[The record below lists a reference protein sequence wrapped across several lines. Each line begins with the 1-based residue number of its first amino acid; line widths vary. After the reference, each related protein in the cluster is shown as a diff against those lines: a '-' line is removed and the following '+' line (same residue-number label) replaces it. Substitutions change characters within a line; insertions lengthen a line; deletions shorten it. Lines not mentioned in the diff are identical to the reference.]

1 MYKIYISTEERTEI
15 SKVFAALSLDPWHKG
30 RQVDEENNPATVRWI
45 DMMRTYVD
53 MWGCTRLITPEA
65 SWDTERLKR
74 PYPVSLFLSPSLS
87 YPPVLLLLLNSLFL
101 APRPSLSLT
110 LSSRDVYQPSLQT
123 YRISTLRF
131 PNWRVD
137 KLVLHLSWGLV
148 AGCSRM
154 HCLHRWEAL
163 QTNHSS

>member
-1 MYKIYISTEERTEI
+1 MPCISQCTFLNSPIWMYKIYISTEERTEI

-74 PYPVSLFLSPSLS
+74 PYPL
-87 YPPVLLLLLNSLFL
+87 
-101 APRPSLSLT
+101 SLSLPFSVSL
-110 LSSRDVYQPSLQT
+110 LSSRPFASPQLVYPCFSRVRLSRLLFPHVTSTNLPSKRIASPRWDFQT
-123 YRISTLRF
+123 
-131 PNWRVD
+131 
-137 KLVLHLSWGLV
+137 G
-148 AGCSRM
+148 A
-154 HCLHRWEAL
+154 
-163 QTNHSS
+163 